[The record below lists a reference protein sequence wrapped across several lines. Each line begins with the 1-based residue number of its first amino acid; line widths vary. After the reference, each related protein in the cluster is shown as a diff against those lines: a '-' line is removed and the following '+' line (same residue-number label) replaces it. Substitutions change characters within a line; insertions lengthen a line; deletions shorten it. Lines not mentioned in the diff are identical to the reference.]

1 MGNVESCCAYGASP
15 RSDRTPKLKPGG
27 AYRGS
32 NNRSNGHYAHQQLRN
47 EYDGISPDPG
57 GTNRGFPGTSGPPR
71 SEESCG
77 NLQHISE
84 REPDD
89 WEQDPSLHPT
99 RETLF
104 MEKTKKSIQ
113 NGLVRKR
120 SQMHLASSRSSG
132 ELRVIKKSSSCSTIY
147 IDDSTVSQPNLKNT
161 IKVVSLAIYYNIKNR
176 TSNQV
181 LDIFDEKT
189 HPLTKDRD
197 GVQSDYN
204 RYNPEHR
211 QIYKFIRTLFN
222 AAQLTAECAIVTLVY
237 IERLIKYAEVD
248 ISPGSWK
255 RITLMSILL
264 ASKVWDDQAVWNVDY
279 CQILKDLTV
288 EDVNEL
294 EREFLRLLQFN
305 TNVPQSVFVKYYFE
319 LRTLAEANDLAYPPE
334 PLSKERAGKLEAM
347 SLSYDDKVTQEVI
360 QASIRKWASVD
371 KLFVNRRNPLI
382 LS

>member
-1 MGNVESCCAYGASP
+1 MVIMLTNSSEMNTMAFHPILGVVTEVFLEPGDHQEVKKVVEIFN
-15 RSDRTPKLKPGG
+15 TFQKE
-27 AYRGS
+27 
-32 NNRSNGHYAHQQLRN
+32 NH
-47 EYDGISPDPG
+47 
-57 GTNRGFPGTSGPPR
+57 
-71 SEESCG
+71 
-77 NLQHISE
+77 
-84 REPDD
+84 D

-120 SQMHLASSRSSG
+120 SQMQLASSRSSG

-181 LDIFDEKT
+181 LDIFDEKL
-189 HPLTKDRD
+189 HPLTRD
-197 GVQSDYN
+197 GVQPDYN

-294 EREFLRLLQFN
+294 EREFLHLLQFN

-334 PLSKERAGKLEAM
+334 PLTRERALKLEAM
-347 SLSYDDKVTQEVI
+347 SQSYDDKVTQEVI
-360 QASIRKWASVD
+360 QAFST
-371 KLFVNRRNPLI
+371 FVFIFMPAEKKKDL
-382 LS
+382 L

>member
-1 MGNVESCCAYGASP
+1 MGNVESCCAYGATP
-15 RSDRTPKLKPGG
+15 RPDRTPKLKPGG
-27 AYRGS
+27 AYRGPS
-32 NNRSNGHYAHQQLRN
+32 NRANGYYPQQLRN
-47 EYDGISPDPG
+47 EFDGVSPDPSG
-57 GTNRGFPGTSGPPR
+57 SDRGFNNRGPTR
-71 SEESCG
+71 SDESVG

-89 WEQDPSLHPT
+89 WEEDPSLHPT

-120 SQMHLASSRSSG
+120 SQMQLAGSRSTG

-147 IDDSTVSQPNLKNT
+147 MDDSTVSQPNLKNT
-161 IKVVSLAIYYNIKNR
+161 IKVVSLAIYYHIKNR

-181 LDIFDEKT
+181 LEIFDEKL
-189 HPLTKDRD
+189 HPLTRD
-197 GVQSDYN
+197 GVPSDYN

-305 TNVPQSVFVKYYFE
+305 TNVPQSVFVKYYFD

-334 PLSKERAGKLEAM
+334 PLTKDRALKLEAM
-347 SLSYDDKVTQEVI
+347 SQSYDDKVTQEII
-360 QASIRKWASVD
+360 QNSIRRWSSVD
-371 KLFVNRRNPLI
+371 KLFVKRRNPTI

>member
-15 RSDRTPKLKPGG
+15 RPDRTPKLKPGG
-27 AYRGS
+27 AYRGPS
-32 NNRSNGHYAHQQLRN
+32 SRANGHYHHQQFRN
-47 EYDGISPDPG
+47 EFDGISPDPSGGG
-57 GTNRGFPGTSGPPR
+57 GTELHRNGPSR

-89 WEQDPSLHPT
+89 WEEDPSLHPT

-104 MEKTKKSIQ
+104 MEKSKKSIQ

-120 SQMHLASSRSSG
+120 SQMQLAGSKSTG
-132 ELRVIKKSSSCSTIY
+132 DLRIIKKASSCSTIY

-161 IKVVSLAIYYNIKNR
+161 IKVVSLAIYYHIKNR

-181 LDIFDEKT
+181 LDIFDEKL
-189 HPLTKDRD
+189 HPLTRD
-197 GVQSDYN
+197 GVPSDYN
-204 RYNPEHR
+204 RYDPEHR

-248 ISPGSWK
+248 IAPGSWK

-294 EREFLRLLQFN
+294 EREFLHLLQFN
-305 TNVPQSVFVKYYFE
+305 TNVPQSVFVKYFFD
-319 LRTLAEANDLAYPPE
+319 LRTLAEANDLSYPPE
-334 PLSKERAGKLEAM
+334 PLTKDRAQKLEAM
-347 SLSYDDKVTQEVI
+347 SQPQDDKLSQDLVQG
-360 QASIRKWASVD
+360 SLRRWASHD
-371 KLFVNRRNPLI
+371 KLFVNRRNLAI

>member
-15 RSDRTPKLKPGG
+15 RPDRTPKLKPGG

-334 PLSKERAGKLEAM
+334 PLSRERACKLEAM